1 MLKNTCLLAKIG
13 ADAAENERD
22 FAEILPKIGN
32 YPPGPLPILG
42 TRGGRRARRGE
53 GRLREGLE
61 RCPLLLA
68 PQQNLASLPT
78 LHVDLERSS
87 RREVGIYFSTCI
99 YLQIR
104 YLNKGKIFR
113 DSLTKYMKEY

>member
-1 MLKNTCLLAKIG
+1 M
-13 ADAAENERD
+13 
-22 FAEILPKIGN
+22 LPKIGN

-68 PQQNLASLPT
+68 PQQNFILASLPT
-78 LHVDLERSS
+78 LHVFEQQKLCDTVKAGRSQDSVWPPERICNTGC
-87 RREVGIYFSTCI
+87 V
-99 YLQIR
+99 
-104 YLNKGKIFR
+104 
-113 DSLTKYMKEY
+113 